1 MNSHLACAM
10 PYDTCVELKNLLGLG
25 EKITNEIVFH
35 RGKLGRRNSFG
46 ELYLIKTVSCSLKLH
61 V

>member
-25 EKITNEIVFH
+25 EKKSCSIEES
-35 RGKLGRRNSFG
+35 LGRRNSFG
-46 ELYLIKTVSCSLKLH
+46 ELLDQNSKLFIKATCIV
-61 V
+61 